1 MHMTTKKINNK
12 LNQIVKALITIFAL
26 TLMLVQPSFAQ
37 SDADIRWK
45 SESQVRSLYGDPN
58 SIQGPI
64 GTFASYT
71 LWKYDD
77 FTIAFANNR
86 AFHYFDKNS
95 LRKEVELE
103 ENRPE

>member
-1 MHMTTKKINNK
+1 MIKKINTK
-12 LNQIVKALITIFAL
+12 VNQLVKGFITILAL
-26 TLMLVQPSFAQ
+26 SFILIQTSFAQ
-37 SDADIRWK
+37 NTEQVRWK
-45 SESQVRSLYGDPN
+45 SESQVRSLYGQPN

-86 AFHYFDKNS
+86 AFHFFEKNS
-95 LRKEVELE
+95 LRKQVGLE
-103 ENRPE
+103 ENRPQ